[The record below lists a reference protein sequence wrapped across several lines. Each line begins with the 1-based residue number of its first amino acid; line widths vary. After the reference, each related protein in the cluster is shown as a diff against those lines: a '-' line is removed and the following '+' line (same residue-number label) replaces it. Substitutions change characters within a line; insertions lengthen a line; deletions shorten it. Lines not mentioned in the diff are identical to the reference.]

1 MLSIFQ
7 KEISSFFSSIIA
19 YVVISIFL
27 VANGVF
33 LWILPDS
40 NIFDFGY
47 ANLNSLFELAP
58 WVFMFLIPA
67 VTMRSFA
74 EERKNGTLEII
85 LTKPISDYQII
96 SGKYLAGLTLAIFS
110 ILPTLLYLYSVYVLA
125 SPVGNIDTGG
135 IIGSYIGLFFLAS
148 VYVSIGIFASS
159 LNDNQ
164 IISFIIALFICFFFY
179 VLIDLIRGLF
189 LISPVDPI
197 LQFLSISTHYSSISR
212 GIIDSRDII
221 YFISF
226 NAIFIVLTKMVIERR
241 KW

>member
-1 MLSIFQ
+1 MFAIFR
-7 KEISSFFSSIIA
+7 KEISLFFSSVIA

-27 VANGVF
+27 IANGIF

-40 NIFDFGY
+40 SIFDYGY
-47 ANLNSLFELAP
+47 ANLNALFELAP
-58 WVFMFLIPA
+58 WVFMFLVPA

-85 LTKPISDYQII
+85 FTKPITDYQII
-96 SGKYLAGLTLAIFS
+96 LGKYLAGLALVLFS
-110 ILPTLLYLYSVYVLA
+110 ILPTLLYYYTVYHLA
-125 SPVGNIDTGG
+125 SPVGNVDTGG
-135 IIGSYIGLFFLAS
+135 IAGSYIGLFFLAS
-148 VYVSIGIFASS
+148 IYVSIGIFASS
-159 LNDNQ
+159 INDNQ
-164 IISFIIALFICFFFY
+164 IISFILAMFICFFFY
-179 VLIDLIRGLF
+179 ILIDLIRGF
-189 LISPVDPI
+189 FVISPIDPV

-226 NAIFIVLTKMVIERR
+226 NAIFIVLTKMIVDRR

>member
-1 MLSIFQ
+1 MLAIFK

-19 YVVISIFL
+19 YVVVSIFL
-27 VANGVF
+27 IANGIF

-85 LTKPISDYQII
+85 LTKPLSDYHII
-96 SGKYLAGLTLAIFS
+96 IGKYLAGLTLVIIS
-110 ILPTLLYLYSVYVLA
+110 ILPTLIYYYTVYFLA

-148 VYVSIGIFASS
+148 IYVSIGIFASS

-189 LISPVDPI
+189 LISPIDPV

-226 NAIFIVLTKMVIERR
+226 NAIFIVLTKMITERR

>member
-27 VANGVF
+27 IANGVF

-67 VTMRSFA
+67 VTMRTFA

-85 LTKPISDYQII
+85 LTKPISDYRII
-96 SGKYLAGLTLAIFS
+96 IGKYLAGLALVIFS

-148 VYVSIGIFASS
+148 IYVSIGIFASS

>member
-1 MLSIFQ
+1 MLAIFR

-19 YVVISIFL
+19 YFVISIFL
-27 VANGVF
+27 IANGVF
-33 LWILPDS
+33 LWVLPDS

-85 LTKPISDYQII
+85 LTKPLSDYQII
-96 SGKYLAGLTLAIFS
+96 IGKYLAGLTLVIFS
-110 ILPTLLYLYSVYVLA
+110 ILPTLLYYYTVYFLA
-125 SPVGNIDTGG
+125 SPVGNIDSGG

-148 VYVSIGIFASS
+148 IYVSIGIFASS

-164 IISFIIALFICFFFY
+164 IISFIISLFICFFFY

-189 LISPVDPI
+189 LISPIDPI

-226 NAIFIVLTKMVIERR
+226 NAIFIVLTKMIIERR

>member
-1 MLSIFQ
+1 MLAIFQ

-27 VANGVF
+27 IANGIF

-85 LTKPISDYQII
+85 LTKPISDFQII
-96 SGKYLAGLTLAIFS
+96 VGKYLAGLTLVMLS
-110 ILPTLLYLYSVYVLA
+110 ILPTLLYYYTVYTLA
-125 SPVGNIDTGG
+125 SPVGNIDSGG

-148 VYVSIGIFASS
+148 IYVSIGIFASS

-164 IISFIIALFICFFFY
+164 IICFFFY

-189 LISPVDPI
+189 LISPIDPI
-197 LQFLSISTHYSSISR
+197 LQYLSISTHYSSISR

-226 NAIFIVLTKMVIERR
+226 NAIFIVLTKMIIERR

>member
-1 MLSIFQ
+1 MLAIFQ
-7 KEISSFFSSIIA
+7 KEISLFFSSIIA

-27 VANGVF
+27 IANGVF
-33 LWILPDS
+33 LWVLPDS
-40 NIFDFGY
+40 NIIDFGY

-67 VTMRSFA
+67 VTMRLFA

-96 SGKYLAGLTLAIFS
+96 IGKYLAGLTLVMLS
-110 ILPTLLYLYSVYVLA
+110 ILPTLLYYYTVYSLA

-148 VYVSIGIFASS
+148 IYVSIGIFASS

-179 VLIDLIRGLF
+179 VLLDLIRGLF

-226 NAIFIVLTKMVIERR
+226 NAIFIVLTKMIIERR

>member
-1 MLSIFQ
+1 MFAILQ

-19 YVVISIFL
+19 YVVICIFL
-27 VANGVF
+27 IANGIF

-40 NIFDFGY
+40 NIFDAGY

-74 EERKNGTLEII
+74 EEHKNGTIEI
-85 LTKPISDYQII
+85 LFTKPISDFQII
-96 SGKYLAGLTLAIFS
+96 AGKYLAGLVLS
-110 ILPTLLYLYSVYVLA
+110 IIAVLPTLLYCYTVYFLA

-148 VYVSIGIFASS
+148 VYVSIGIYSS
-159 LNDNQ
+159 SINDNQ

-189 LISPVDPI
+189 IISTIDPV
-197 LQFLSISTHYSSISR
+197 LQFISISTHYSSISR
-212 GIIDSRDII
+212 GIIDTRDII

-226 NAIFIVLTKMVIERR
+226 NAIFIVLTRLNLERR